1 MTKPLLLAKT
11 DGYDPDLHA
20 GRVGSSLVPA
30 VVGVSPYTS
39 TLEAYLRVRGEL
51 PPVPDNQYMRM
62 GRILEPV
69 VAKLFTEE
77 TGMRVRNPKAVY
89 AHPKNKLYV
98 ASPDRLIVGKHAV
111 LECKTGGDR
120 QKGQWEDGKVPLW
133 YEVQVMWQLM
143 VMGLEEAYIA
153 ALLGGQEFIYRHI
166 KYDPEIADYILKIV
180 DKFMAMVE
188 DGTPPEPVAQ
198 DTELIKAMHPR
209 SEAISIVLP
218 DDTSKML
225 ADMHLLKAMRDDYTN
240 RVSEIENRI
249 KSRMGEA
256 EVAYLPGEPEP
267 VATWKSQVTRRIDSK
282 RLKSEL
288 PEVYEQ
294 YSKETTSRVLRVKE

>member
-1 MTKPLLLAKT
+1 MI
-11 DGYDPDLHA
+11 D
-20 GRVGSSLVPA
+20 
-30 VVGVSPYTS
+30 
-39 TLEAYLRVRGEL
+39 LEARRHVIGGSDIAAIAGLNPYRSPLAVYLNKRGE
-51 PPVPDNQYMRM
+51 VEDQPDNERM
-62 GRILEPV
+62 LWGRKLEDV
-69 VAKLFTEE
+69 VARHFAEVNEVKVQRVNRMLVHPKYPMFGANLDRLVVKPKSVLEVKTGSAHGKQAWSEE
-77 TGMRVRNPKAVY
+77 TIPPYYELQLR
-89 AHPKNKLYV
+89 
-98 ASPDRLIVGKHAV
+98 
-111 LECKTGGDR
+111 
-120 QKGQWEDGKVPLW
+120 W
-133 YEVQVMWQLM
+133 YLM
-143 VMGLEEAYIA
+143 VTGLKEGWVA
-153 ALLGGQEFIYRHI
+153 ALLGGQEYIERHI
-166 KYDPEIADYILKIV
+166 TRDKEIEDYLIQIALEFWK
-180 DKFMAMVE
+180 MVE
-188 DGTPPEPVAQ
+188 EGTPPEPVAQ

-294 YSKETTSRVLRVKE
+294 YSKETTSRVLRVKGE